1 MQELQDAVEPV
12 LRLMQRD
19 DVMKT
24 VETMRDPKT
33 LINHLTTNKEFEV
46 KHSVPAIIT
55 ITNIMTLSST
65 VMFTAS
71 VMLRKKKFFFA
82 LYKVRAA

>member
-1 MQELQDAVEPV
+1 MARRGVVLSQLQELQDAVEPV

-33 LINHLTTNKEFEV
+33 LINYLTTNREFEV
-46 KHSVPAIIT
+46 KIEKCHKL
-55 ITNIMTLSST
+55 N
-65 VMFTAS
+65 
-71 VMLRKKKFFFA
+71 
-82 LYKVRAA
+82 Y

>member
-1 MQELQDAVEPV
+1 MLSQLQELQDAVEPV

-24 VETMRDPKT
+24 VETMRDPKA

-46 KHSVPAIIT
+46 RRLI
-55 ITNIMTLSST
+55 N
-65 VMFTAS
+65 VMIVEPRCYS
-71 VMLRKKKFFFA
+71 DA
-82 LYKVRAA
+82 L